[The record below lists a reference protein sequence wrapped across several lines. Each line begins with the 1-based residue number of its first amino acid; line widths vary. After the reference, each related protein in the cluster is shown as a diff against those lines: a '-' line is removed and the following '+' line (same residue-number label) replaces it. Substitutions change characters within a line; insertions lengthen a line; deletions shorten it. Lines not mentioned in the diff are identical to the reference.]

1 MRRGDPLTHSARW
14 GSFHEFGG
22 GLRPNETKR
31 NTTPARKK
39 WRRRTAPRRRPEARR
54 HAHPI
59 LTGATATPPRCRQ
72 LCRRAVCSATLFGSS
87 TSTPSALLPACAHC
101 RLRAVAA
108 APVRRPTGASCMLAR
123 CRWSFTRPPTSLGST
138 PSDFGGCEPV
148 LSRLRAEVSR
158 LHANGSGYAM

>member
-1 MRRGDPLTHSARW
+1 MRRGDPLTHLARLGVVW
-14 GSFHEFGG
+14 RVRG

-31 NTTPARKK
+31 NTTRGARK

-72 LCRRAVCSATLFGSS
+72 LYRRAVCSATLFGSS
-87 TSTPSALLPACAHC
+87 TSTPSAQL
-101 RLRAVAA
+101 RLCDHPRLGAVIA
-108 APVRRPTGASCMLAR
+108 APVGRPTGASCSLAR
-123 CRWSFTRPPTSLGST
+123 CRWSLARPPACLGCT

-148 LSRLRAEVSR
+148 LSRLRAEVSGW
-158 LHANGSGYAM
+158 HTNGSGYAM